1 MENKNNQLKDYNQN
15 YELLNEI
22 GKGCFGKVYKA
33 KVKGKDEFRAIK
45 IIDKNKIKAQLRKEY
60 EKQNIEEEYAFYY
73 KDFRNEIYYMKICQ
87 NNNNNSVRFYEY
99 YDNEDEFII
108 VIELCDENLLD
119 LIIRTK
125 KTFTL
130 RDIYN
135 LLSQLNNTFKI
146 MHENKIVH
154 RDLKLENILI
164 KYEDKEKIKFTYKLT
179 DYGLSRRFLRF
190 SQRFSTQMV
199 GTIDMMAPEILSKEE
214 YGYEC
219 DLWSLGIIIYI
230 LFFGKHPYD
239 ADTSFAILNKINI
252 FKQKLFKKSGEKY
265 FDNLI
270 RELLVSEPKNRLT
283 WVKYFNHPFFTK
295 KQIFNKNEIANYS
308 ISYKSTVGSQN
319 MNKIYYIKDEDDELP
334 YSHKRSYRSPE
345 ELYKFIKKKKMERKE
360 KKETDKRQNYMKLFN
375 KYKNLVNLNYQRTN
389 YHNLNKKQQKKNK
402 EKDKDKNKEIPYS
415 TELSN
420 SIKST
425 KTSIKI
431 KSNISRF
438 KKIEEVN
445 DFYNVQLNKESRTFK
460 TNNININDL
469 NNNLN
474 SENKP
479 KNNNNIKIN
488 NKDNYKDNKKIINN
502 KRGKEKLLINPKAVE
517 NFVEIF
523 KSVLHRKIFI
533 IFYQS
538 YINYENYQRYKT
550 FKQVIRQIILPFI
563 RKSYRNFLNNM
574 YFKRKLEFLILFL
587 TKFFKYKII
596 ETIFI
601 YSQIVGVKEEE
612 EAERFELVIL
622 KIMKTLCKPHLLKAF
637 ESLKKYKRIIKKDNN
652 NNKPN
657 NDAKKEDKRKKKLK
671 IRLKSLPKFSHMKP
685 VKKKD
690 NE

>member
-22 GKGCFGKVYKA
+22 GKGGFGKVYKA

-119 LIIRTK
+119 LITRTK

-308 ISYKSTVGSQN
+308 IRYKSTVGSQN

-345 ELYKFIKKKKMERKE
+345 ELYKFIKKKMERKE
-360 KKETDKRQNYMKLFN
+360 KKETDERQNYMKLFN
-375 KYKNLVNLNYQRTN
+375 KYKNLVNFNYQRTN

-657 NDAKKEDKRKKKLK
+657 NNAKKEDKRKKKLK

>member
-345 ELYKFIKKKKMERKE
+345 ELYKFIKKKKWKERKR
-360 KKETDKRQNYMKLFN
+360 KRQIN
-375 KYKNLVNLNYQRTN
+375 V
-389 YHNLNKKQQKKNK
+389 
-402 EKDKDKNKEIPYS
+402 
-415 TELSN
+415 
-420 SIKST
+420 
-425 KTSIKI
+425 KTI
-431 KSNISRF
+431 
-438 KKIEEVN
+438 
-445 DFYNVQLNKESRTFK
+445 
-460 TNNININDL
+460 
-469 NNNLN
+469 
-474 SENKP
+474 
-479 KNNNNIKIN
+479 
-488 NKDNYKDNKKIINN
+488 
-502 KRGKEKLLINPKAVE
+502 
-517 NFVEIF
+517 
-523 KSVLHRKIFI
+523 
-533 IFYQS
+533 
-538 YINYENYQRYKT
+538 
-550 FKQVIRQIILPFI
+550 
-563 RKSYRNFLNNM
+563 
-574 YFKRKLEFLILFL
+574 
-587 TKFFKYKII
+587 
-596 ETIFI
+596 
-601 YSQIVGVKEEE
+601 
-612 EAERFELVIL
+612 
-622 KIMKTLCKPHLLKAF
+622 
-637 ESLKKYKRIIKKDNN
+637 
-652 NNKPN
+652 
-657 NDAKKEDKRKKKLK
+657 
-671 IRLKSLPKFSHMKP
+671 
-685 VKKKD
+685 
-690 NE
+690 

>member
-1 MENKNNQLKDYNQN
+1 
-15 YELLNEI
+15 
-22 GKGCFGKVYKA
+22 
-33 KVKGKDEFRAIK
+33 
-45 IIDKNKIKAQLRKEY
+45 
-60 EKQNIEEEYAFYY
+60 
-73 KDFRNEIYYMKICQ
+73 
-87 NNNNNSVRFYEY
+87 
-99 YDNEDEFII
+99 
-108 VIELCDENLLD
+108 
-119 LIIRTK
+119 
-125 KTFTL
+125 
-130 RDIYN
+130 
-135 LLSQLNNTFKI
+135 
-146 MHENKIVH
+146 
-154 RDLKLENILI
+154 
-164 KYEDKEKIKFTYKLT
+164 
-179 DYGLSRRFLRF
+179 
-190 SQRFSTQMV
+190 
-199 GTIDMMAPEILSKEE
+199 
-214 YGYEC
+214 
-219 DLWSLGIIIYI
+219 
-230 LFFGKHPYD
+230 
-239 ADTSFAILNKINI
+239 
-252 FKQKLFKKSGEKY
+252 
-265 FDNLI
+265 
-270 RELLVSEPKNRLT
+270 
-283 WVKYFNHPFFTK
+283 
-295 KQIFNKNEIANYS
+295 
-308 ISYKSTVGSQN
+308 
-319 MNKIYYIKDEDDELP
+319 
-334 YSHKRSYRSPE
+334 
-345 ELYKFIKKKKMERKE
+345 MERKE

-657 NDAKKEDKRKKKLK
+657 NNAKKEDKRKKKLK

>member
-1 MENKNNQLKDYNQN
+1 MENNNNQLKDYNQN

-22 GKGCFGKVYKA
+22 GKGGFGKVYKA

-119 LIIRTK
+119 LITRTK

-308 ISYKSTVGSQN
+308 IRYKSTVGSQN

-345 ELYKFIKKKKMERKE
+345 ELYKFIKKKMERKE
-360 KKETDKRQNYMKLFN
+360 KKETDERQNYMKLFN
-375 KYKNLVNLNYQRTN
+375 KYKNLVNFNYQRTN

-657 NDAKKEDKRKKKLK
+657 NNAKKEDKRKKKLK